1 MRVRFNVDNG
11 ANVHSCRSSVLDT
24 EKDLGLEPGEWE
36 AMSEDDKYQQVY
48 DWAQNHLEYYYE
60 EL

>member
-1 MRVRFNVDNG
+1 MEVRFNVDNG
-11 ANVHSCRSSVLDT
+11 ANVHCCRSKVLDT

-36 AMSEDDKYQQVY
+36 AMPDDEKYQQVY